1 MAKSPFV
8 KPKIEGPRK
17 RIPVD
22 ETLRAEARAGMGGE
36 QTRLEAEEKAS
47 AAPAPTPPEAVTAPA
62 AVVAPE
68 PSPLPEPAPAVH
80 VTPEPTPPTPLEQ
93 PAAATTPTAPAASQ
107 AAPAPVERRPRGRKP
122 AAADAEPSGELKGVR
137 ISEAVWS
144 EIRKIIVQLPKGP
157 DMPTNIIGYIH
168 AAHRHYEAH
177 LRKQGKLPG
186 AN

>member
-8 KPKIEGPRK
+8 KAKIEGPRK

-22 ETLRAEARAGMGGE
+22 EALRAEARAGMGGE
-36 QTRLEAEEKAS
+36 QTRLEAEVKPTVPAAPALTEAVAAPAAVATPAPAPLPAPAVQVAPEPTPAPVAQPVAAAAS
-47 AAPAPTPPEAVTAPA
+47 AAPYVAPA
-62 AVVAPE
+62 
-68 PSPLPEPAPAVH
+68 S
-80 VTPEPTPPTPLEQ
+80 
-93 PAAATTPTAPAASQ
+93 
-107 AAPAPVERRPRGRKP
+107 VERRPRGRKP
-122 AAADAEPSGELKGVR
+122 AATDTEPAGELKGVR
-137 ISEAVWS
+137 IAESVWS

-177 LRKQGKLPG
+177 LRKQGKLPA

>member
-8 KPKIEGPRK
+8 KAKIEAPRK

-22 ETLRAEARAGMGGE
+22 EALRAEARAGMGGE
-36 QTRLEAEEKAS
+36 QTRLEAEVKPTVPAAPALTEAVAAS
-47 AAPAPTPPEAVTAPA
+47 AAVASAEPTPAPV
-62 AVVAPE
+62 
-68 PSPLPEPAPAVH
+68 PAPAVQ
-80 VTPEPTPPTPLEQ
+80 VVPEPTP
-93 PAAATTPTAPAASQ
+93 APAAPYV
-107 AAPAPVERRPRGRKP
+107 APAPVERRPRGRKP
-122 AAADAEPSGELKGVR
+122 AAADAEPAGELKGVR
-137 ISEAVWS
+137 IAESVWS

-177 LRKQGKLPG
+177 LRKQGKLPA

>member
-8 KPKIEGPRK
+8 KAKIEAPRK

-22 ETLRAEARAGMGGE
+22 EALRAEARAGMGGE
-36 QTRLEAEEKAS
+36 QTRLEAEVKPTVP
-47 AAPAPTPPEAVTAPA
+47 AAPALPEAVAAP
-62 AVVAPE
+62 AVVA
-68 PSPLPEPAPAVH
+68 
-80 VTPEPTPPTPLEQ
+80 TPEPTPAPVPAPAVQVVPESNLA
-93 PAAATTPTAPAASQ
+93 PAAAQPVAAAAPAAPYV
-107 AAPAPVERRPRGRKP
+107 APAPVERRPRGRKP
-122 AAADAEPSGELKGVR
+122 AAADAEPAGELKGVR
-137 ISEAVWS
+137 IAESVWS

-177 LRKQGKLPG
+177 LRKQGKLPA

>member
-8 KPKIEGPRK
+8 KAKIEGPRK

-36 QTRLEAEEKAS
+36 QTRLEAEGKV
-47 AAPAPTPPEAVTAPA
+47 AAPAAPTPAEAAPA
-62 AVVAPE
+62 AA
-68 PSPLPEPAPAVH
+68 A
-80 VTPEPTPPTPLEQ
+80 PEPTPVSEPAPVAQPAPKPTPAVEQ
-93 PAAATTPTAPAASQ
+93 PIAAAAPAALSV
-107 AAPAPVERRPRGRKP
+107 APAPVERRPRGRKTV
-122 AAADAEPSGELKGVR
+122 AAGVEPTGELKGVR
-137 ISEAVWS
+137 IAESVWA

-157 DMPTNIIGYIH
+157 DMPTNIIGYLH

-177 LRKQGKLPG
+177 LRKQGKLPP

>member
-36 QTRLEAEEKAS
+36 QTRLEAEIK
-47 AAPAPTPPEAVTAPA
+47 APAPTVSALSETVAAPA

-68 PSPLPEPAPAVH
+68 PTPSPAVQLK
-80 VTPEPTPPTPLEQ
+80 PELSPPPVVEQ
-93 PAAATTPTAPAASQ
+93 PVAVAAPTAPYD
-107 AAPAPVERRPRGRKP
+107 APAPVERRPRGRKP
-122 AAADAEPSGELKGVR
+122 AAADAEPTGELKGVR
-137 ISEAVWS
+137 IAESVWS
-144 EIRKIIVQLPKGP
+144 EIRKIIVQLPKGQ

-177 LRKQGKLPG
+177 LRKQGKLP
-186 AN
+186 ASN

>member
-8 KPKIEGPRK
+8 KAKIEAPRK

-22 ETLRAEARAGMGGE
+22 EALRAEARAGMGGE
-36 QTRLEAEEKAS
+36 QTRLEAEVKAP
-47 AAPAPTPPEAVTAPA
+47 AAPALSEAVAVPA

-68 PSPLPEPAPAVH
+68 PTPSPTVEFTPDPTPSPAV
-80 VTPEPTPPTPLEQ
+80 EQ
-93 PAAATTPTAPAASQ
+93 PVAVAAPAAPYV
-107 AAPAPVERRPRGRKP
+107 APAPVERRPRGRKP
-122 AAADAEPSGELKGVR
+122 AAADAEPAGELKGVR
-137 ISEAVWS
+137 IAESVWS

-177 LRKQGKLPG
+177 LRKQGKLP
-186 AN
+186 ASN

>member
-8 KPKIEGPRK
+8 KAKIEGPRK

-36 QTRLEAEEKAS
+36 QTRLEAEGKV
-47 AAPAPTPPEAVTAPA
+47 AAPATAAPA
-62 AVVAPE
+62 EAAVPPV
-68 PSPLPEPAPAVH
+68 PAA
-80 VTPEPTPPTPLEQ
+80 PEPTPAPVPVATQQPAPEPGPVVEQ
-93 PAAATTPTAPAASQ
+93 PVAAAPTAPYV
-107 AAPAPVERRPRGRKP
+107 PTAPVERRPRGRKP
-122 AAADAEPSGELKGVR
+122 AAVGTEPTGELKGVR
-137 ISEAVWS
+137 IAESVWS

-157 DMPTNIIGYIH
+157 DMPTNIIGYLH

-186 AN
+186 VN

>member
-8 KPKIEGPRK
+8 KAKIEAPRK

-22 ETLRAEARAGMGGE
+22 EALRAEARAGMGGE
-36 QTRLEAEEKAS
+36 QTRLEAEVKAP
-47 AAPAPTPPEAVTAPA
+47 AAPALLEAVDVPA

-68 PSPLPEPAPAVH
+68 PTPSPAVEF
-80 VTPEPTPPTPLEQ
+80 TPEPTPSPAIEQ
-93 PAAATTPTAPAASQ
+93 AVAVAAPAAPYV
-107 AAPAPVERRPRGRKP
+107 APAPVERRPRGRKP
-122 AAADAEPSGELKGVR
+122 AAADAEPAGELKGVR
-137 ISEAVWS
+137 IAESVWS

-177 LRKQGKLPG
+177 LRKQGKLP
-186 AN
+186 ASN